1 MRMSNA
7 PLPPVPE
14 PPSPGPQGLLREIR
28 HVRPLPPGRL
38 GFSLRA
44 ALAMGIPV
52 LAGWL
57 AGDTAAGMMATIGG
71 FTALYCGDRPYAAR
85 AIALAAVALGFAV
98 AVMFGLWLQPHAWA
112 ILPALALVAMFAT
125 WLCNA
130 MRIGPA
136 GAYLF
141 VLACAASTA
150 IPADHL
156 PPWQAGLLVL
166 GGGMGAW
173 LLHTV
178 GILLHPRKPER
189 RAVLAAARAV
199 AAAISADANGHPR
212 ARRRAAQALY
222 DSWQMLVGFQPIP
235 ARPNGEL
242 ARLRGINRELH
253 QTFAAS
259 HDPDL
264 PAERRAQLLRHAV
277 QLGEEVQQEAIRRP
291 RSLPAGTVPH
301 GYPRSW
307 TLLREGLAPG
317 SNPRRQLL
325 RIGIACLAAGLVAGA
340 LDLERAYWAVAAALL
355 MLHQGLTWRRTLQRS
370 LERTLGTLAG
380 LALAGAIL
388 WLHPTGPWLV
398 LTVMALQFTIE
409 MVVVRNYALAVVFIT
424 SAALTIASGGQ
435 AVDDIPGMLLARG
448 VDTVIGCACA
458 LLAFRLLPPRAN
470 ARTVAS
476 EIGQCLLAIRRVCPH
491 LERGEV
497 TTPQARM
504 DRRDLQHRSFL
515 LEQALDQALDG
526 SAEERRSA
534 SEHWPAVAA
543 CQRLVYR
550 VLAAC
555 WDLEREAEAEAPA
568 RDSAQASAKA
578 LPQAPA
584 DDPGSM
590 DAAVEALSSLS
601 RAWTHGEPPP
611 RLSHGLP
618 PLFAGDLGDLHRFLR
633 QKLRAS

>member
-1 MRMSNA
+1 
-7 PLPPVPE
+7 
-14 PPSPGPQGLLREIR
+14 
-28 HVRPLPPGRL
+28 
-38 GFSLRA
+38 
-44 ALAMGIPV
+44 
-52 LAGWL
+52 
-57 AGDTAAGMMATIGG
+57 
-71 FTALYCGDRPYAAR
+71 
-85 AIALAAVALGFAV
+85 
-98 AVMFGLWLQPHAWA
+98 
-112 ILPALALVAMFAT
+112 
-125 WLCNA
+125 
-130 MRIGPA
+130 
-136 GAYLF
+136 
-141 VLACAASTA
+141 
-150 IPADHL
+150 
-156 PPWQAGLLVL
+156 
-166 GGGMGAW
+166 
-173 LLHTV
+173 
-178 GILLHPRKPER
+178 
-189 RAVLAAARAV
+189 
-199 AAAISADANGHPR
+199 
-212 ARRRAAQALY
+212 
-222 DSWQMLVGFQPIP
+222 
-235 ARPNGEL
+235 
-242 ARLRGINRELH
+242 
-253 QTFAAS
+253 
-259 HDPDL
+259 
-264 PAERRAQLLRHAV
+264 
-277 QLGEEVQQEAIRRP
+277 
-291 RSLPAGTVPH
+291 VPH

-307 TLLREGLAPG
+307 TLLREGLAAG
-317 SNPRRQLL
+317 SNQRRQLL
-325 RIGIACLAAGLVAGA
+325 RIGLACLAAGLIAGA
-340 LDLERAYWAVAAALL
+340 LDLQRAYWAVAAALL
-355 MLHQGLTWRRTLQRS
+355 MLHQGLTWPRTLQRS
-370 LERTLGTLAG
+370 LERTLGTWAG

-388 WLHPTGPWLV
+388 WLHPTGPWLA

-435 AVDDIPGMLLARG
+435 PVDDIPGMLLARG
-448 VDTVIGCACA
+448 VDTVIGCGCA

-476 EIGQCLLAIRRVCPH
+476 EIGQCLLAIQRVCPH
-491 LERGEV
+491 LARGEV
-497 TTPQARM
+497 TTPQARI

-611 RLSHGLP
+611 RLPHGLP